1 MSTPR
6 PFAFWIIVAF
16 LALSIALMLAGQ
28 TMAVFDYDL
37 TVRLGL
43 QERVDQVGPF
53 GVQMNRGFGAA
64 DTLVFI
70 PLMVISIVGLFQR
83 RRWSLLTTA
92 AVVGISFY
100 WSATVSFVILF
111 SQGLSGYNYVPG
123 MDIWAFIG
131 VYLVFGVLG
140 IPYLIFRGDTL
151 LR

>member
-16 LALSIALMLAGQ
+16 LSLSVILMLTGQ

-43 QERVDQVGPF
+43 QEHVDEVGAS
-53 GVQMNRGFGAA
+53 GVQVNRAFGAA
-64 DTLVFI
+64 DSLVYI
-70 PLMVISIVGLFQR
+70 PLMVISIVGLFHR

-111 SQGLSGYNYVPG
+111 MHGVSGYNYVPDL
-123 MDIWAFIG
+123 DICAFIG
-131 VYLVFGVLG
+131 VYLVFGILG
-140 IPYLIFRGDTL
+140 IPYLVFRGDAL